1 MKIVVLGGYMNDKQR
16 LLIQYICDGDIKKA
30 QQQARII
37 LNELTTAKD
46 EMFKKNMLRKLDT
59 KPNIIELPYNLR
71 EFLIAEDVSNFPENR
86 FVLRPEEAKI
96 VEKVMST
103 VKASERLSELGISYL
118 PAVML
123 YGDSGGGKTMLA
135 RYIAYKANRPFVYV
149 RFSSVVSSY
158 LGSTQSNI
166 AKVFEYARTAPCV
179 LCFDEIDA
187 VGMARG
193 QKNDVGEMNRIVIA
207 LMQEMDSLPN
217 NVIIIGTTNRYDRLD
232 SALIRRFPIR
242 HEVRPMSRS
251 DINDLAERFFKYAGI
266 ATEGWLKDWCDTNFT
281 DTEPASTVVE
291 KCTQLIVN
299 RIIQEIDTEKV

>member
-103 VKASERLSELGISYL
+103 VKASERLFSFIHFIAFIWAS
-118 PAVML
+118 
-123 YGDSGGGKTMLA
+123 A
-135 RYIAYKANRPFVYV
+135 R
-149 RFSSVVSSY
+149 S
-158 LGSTQSNI
+158 
-166 AKVFEYARTAPCV
+166 RT
-179 LCFDEIDA
+179 
-187 VGMARG
+187 
-193 QKNDVGEMNRIVIA
+193 
-207 LMQEMDSLPN
+207 
-217 NVIIIGTTNRYDRLD
+217 
-232 SALIRRFPIR
+232 
-242 HEVRPMSRS
+242 
-251 DINDLAERFFKYAGI
+251 
-266 ATEGWLKDWCDTNFT
+266 
-281 DTEPASTVVE
+281 
-291 KCTQLIVN
+291 CT
-299 RIIQEIDTEKV
+299 

>member
-1 MKIVVLGGYMNDKQR
+1 MNDKQR

-193 QKNDVGEMNRIVIA
+193 QNDVGEMNRIVIA

-266 ATEGWLKDWCDTNFT
+266 ATEGWLKNWCDTNFT

>member
-1 MKIVVLGGYMNDKQR
+1 MNDKQR

-118 PAVML
+118 PVVML

-149 RFSSVVSSY
+149 RLFSSVVSSY

>member
-1 MKIVVLGGYMNDKQR
+1 MNDKQR
-16 LLIQYICDGDIKKA
+16 LLILYICDGDIKNA
-30 QQQARII
+30 QKQARII
-37 LNELTTAKD
+37 LNELTAAKD
-46 EMFKKNMLRKLDT
+46 EMFKKSMLRKLDT
-59 KPNIIELPYNLR
+59 KPSIIELPYNLR
-71 EFLIAEDVSNFPENR
+71 ELLIAEDVSNFPESR

-123 YGDSGGGKTMLA
+123 YGESGGGKTMLA

-187 VGMARG
+187 IGMARG
-193 QKNDVGEMNRIVIA
+193 QKNDVGEMNRIVIT
-207 LMQEMDSLPN
+207 LMQEMDRLPN

-232 SALIRRFPIR
+232 SALIRRFPMR

-251 DINDLAERFFKYAGI
+251 DINELAERFFKYAGI

-299 RIIQEIDTEKV
+299 RIIQE